1 MSDSSSQCDYQVGNT
16 NRFMWMSSPQEALD
30 VIAEMIHME
39 EPLHSQDEWL
49 KAAIALGYVQVG
61 VDE

>member
-1 MSDSSSQCDYQVGNT
+1 MS